1 MINKTLVGIIIG
13 FSVTFGSTF
22 LISLILKKYSI
33 SGVFNNPWIREIF
46 SWFIRTIIRIINS
59 YLKNFLN
66 DVISTS
72 EEEDTTIIGILS
84 KSLEFQAE
92 V

>member
-1 MINKTLVGIIIG
+1 MINKTLVGIIMG
-13 FSVTFGSTF
+13 FSVTSGSTF

-33 SGVFNNPWIREIF
+33 SSVFNNPWIREIF
-46 SWFIRTIIRIINS
+46 SWFVRIIIRIINS
-59 YLKNFLN
+59 YLKDFLN

-72 EEEDTTIIGILS
+72 EEDTTIIEILS

>member
-46 SWFIRTIIRIINS
+46 SWFIRIIIRIINS
-59 YLKNFLN
+59 YLKDFLN
-66 DVISTS
+66 DVISAT